1 RSPARSPRSTPSVA
15 SPPAYVHDKSEP
27 PVANPT
33 RDRLGAQ
40 SLVEGL
46 ALGVV
51 DLHLPLDPAVGAGF
65 QLPEQFGGEP
75 AAAELRANVEVVHP
89 DAGLALPR
97 GEVPAAEREAGD
109 DLRPAVGVRQ
119 HDPGL
124 RVVAE
129 QVPGHLRPIE
139 LEIVSALVGRVL
151 LDQRADFFDVGR
163 FGVTYRHPRS
173 FRKPC
178 RHRPRWPAH
187 ALRPMTRGLSGRA
200 TA

>member
-1 RSPARSPRSTPSVA
+1 
-15 SPPAYVHDKSEP
+15 EP

-109 DLRPAVGVRQ
+109 RSEE
-119 HDPGL
+119 HTS
-124 RVVAE
+124 
-129 QVPGHLRPIE
+129 E
-139 LEIVSALVGRVL
+139 LQSRENLVCRL
-151 LDQRADFFDVGR
+151 LLA
-163 FGVTYRHPRS
+163 
-173 FRKPC
+173 RKN
-178 RHRPRWPAH
+178 R
-187 ALRPMTRGLSGRA
+187 
-200 TA
+200 